1 VSSRVVGSVVVVGE
15 TPKPSRSPIRAPSDF
30 HLLCLSCIRHSRSTL
45 SVPSPLWSPLWSP
58 RNSTQLHFKPTPTGS
73 WFLVLGSWFSLSTSA
88 YPPAGRRD
96 RRFRPSFLHARWDL
110 GRCWCILPSSTSVLR
125 YPTYIVQ
132 GPPILPSISSTPPHL
147 HLAGQSTQQGRAE
160 LGNNSSSP
168 AALPIG
174 KGPATLPTGLRSH
187 GPSRIRSRA
196 VTHARIPRGAA
207 NISVSR

>member
-1 VSSRVVGSVVVVGE
+1 VSSRVAGSVVVVGE
-15 TPKPSRSPIRAPSDF
+15 RQNPPAPPFGPPRISISCVY
-30 HLLCLSCIRHSRSTL
+30 LVYGTVAQLCLFRPL
-45 SVPSPLWSPLWSP
+45 SGPLSGRLATQL
-58 RNSTQLHFKPTPTGS
+58 NSTPLQTDPD
-73 WFLVLGSWFSLSTSA
+73 WFLVLGSWFLLSTAA

-96 RRFRPSFLHARWDL
+96 RRFHPSFLPARWDL

-207 NISVSR
+207 NISVSH